1 MRSAR
6 RLMWAGTVALGT
18 SLFAFVPSARAQ
30 GGGLGGY
37 GAMSGGPD
45 SSMGAGSTVLDP
57 SGMGAGTTAPL
68 GGRAGAGMPTGMG
81 GGGGLGFRPRPAPSM
96 ASSTRAAFTVGP
108 MGGAMSGGMG
118 MGLGSS
124 RRPFALQG
132 LGPGGGSGLGG
143 MRRSMAAPRGMGVM
157 PPSFG
162 SPFRQP
168 PSLLAPSSP
177 GAGMSM

>member
-1 MRSAR
+1 MRSTR
-6 RLMWAGTVALGT
+6 RLTLAGAVALGVG
-18 SLFAFVPSARAQ
+18 LFAGSPSAWAQ

-81 GGGGLGFRPRPAPSM
+81 GGGGLGFRPRPTPSM
-96 ASSTRAAFTVGP
+96 AGGTRAAFTVGP
-108 MGGAMSGGMG
+108 MSGGMG
-118 MGLGSS
+118 MGMG
-124 RRPFALQG
+124 RRPFALRSSG
-132 LGPGGGSGLGG
+132 SGSGLGG
-143 MRRSMAAPRGMGVM
+143 MRRSMASPRGMGVM

-168 PSLLAPSSP
+168 PSLLGPSSP